1 MRRLIAAL
9 SAMLLCGWVA
19 QGQEGHHHELS
30 EEEVGSVHFETTC
43 GAGMSE
49 AAKTEFDAKFNK
61 AVALLHSFQY
71 EDTRAAFEKIAGE
84 NPQCAMAEWGVAMS
98 HFHGLW
104 RSGDFAGGRAA
115 IGKAREIAKAN
126 AATSER
132 EKGYIEALAAAY
144 ADEKADY
151 GARGGAFE
159 KKMGELAAAN
169 PTDTE
174 AQIFHALSLKLSASP
189 LDKTFSNEKKCGEI
203 LEPIFKKQPHHPGV
217 AHYIIHCYDNP
228 VLAQDGL
235 GAARMYAKIAPVSAH
250 ANHMPSHIFTRVG
263 SWDESIAS
271 NMKSAEIAAAQE
283 KVSKNGEA
291 RDQRLHAM
299 DYLEY
304 AYLQTGQVK
313 KAKAILD
320 QMRGFDEVQGSTL
333 TGNYATAAIPARY
346 AIELKNWDEA
356 LKLEPM
362 TSGVPWARALVWEAI
377 GEGSAMSGKLERA
390 ALAEKNL
397 AELRDEAEKTSQ
409 YWSKQ
414 IEVQRLEVSAW
425 LAEQSGKRDEAMAA
439 IRAAVKLEE
448 SMDKDAVTPGPV
460 TPAREM
466 LAGMLMGRKRDKEAL
481 VEYEAALKVAP
492 KRFNALYGA
501 AVTAN
506 RCGDDSAAMRYFRE
520 LTETAKS
527 EERPEVGTARTKIA
541 EMEPAANG
549 LN

>member
-1 MRRLIAAL
+1 
-9 SAMLLCGWVA
+9 
-19 QGQEGHHHELS
+19 
-30 EEEVGSVHFETTC
+30 
-43 GAGMSE
+43 MSE
-49 AAKTEFDAKFNK
+49 AAKAEFDAKFNK

-71 EDTRAAFEKIAGE
+71 EDTRAAFEKIARE
-84 NPQCAMAEWGVAMS
+84 NPHCAMADWGVAMS

-104 RSGDFAGGRAA
+104 RSGDFAAGSVA
-115 IGKAREIAKAN
+115 IGKAQEIAKAN

-132 EKGYIEALAAAY
+132 EKGYIEALAAVY
-144 ADEKADY
+144 SDEKLDY
-151 GARGGAFE
+151 GARGAAFE

-189 LDKTFSNEKKCGEI
+189 LDKTFSNEKKCGGI
-203 LEPIFKKQPHHPGV
+203 LEPIFKAQPHHPGV

-235 GAARMYAKIAPVSAH
+235 GAARMYAKIAPGSAH

-271 NMKSAEIAAAQE
+271 NMKSAKIAAAQE

-304 AYLQTGQVK
+304 AYLQTGQVE
-313 KAKAILD
+313 KAKTILD
-320 QMRGFDEVQGSTL
+320 QMRGFDEVQGLTL
-333 TGNYATAAIPARY
+333 TGNYATGAIPARY
-346 AIELKNWDEA
+346 AIELKNWDET

-397 AELRDEAEKTSQ
+397 AELRDEAEKESP

-414 IEVQRLEVSAW
+414 IEVQRLEVSAV
-425 LAEQSGKRDEAMAA
+425 LAGQRGKWDEAMAA

-481 VEYEAALKVAP
+481 AEYEVVLKVAP

-501 AVTAN
+501 AVAAN
-506 RCGDDSAAMRYFRE
+506 RSGNDSAAVRYFRE

-527 EERPEVGTARTKIA
+527 EERFEVGAARAKLA
-541 EMEPAANG
+541 EMAKFG
-549 LN
+549 GKT

>member
-1 MRRLIAAL
+1 MRRSFAMFGV
-9 SAMLLCGWVA
+9 MLLCGWTA
-19 QGQEGHHHELS
+19 RGQEGHHHELS
-30 EEEVGSVHFETTC
+30 EQEVGSVHFVTTC
-43 GAGMSE
+43 GAGMNE
-49 AAKTEFDAKFNK
+49 AAKAEFDAKFNK

-71 EDTRAAFEKIAGE
+71 EDTRAAFEKIAKE
-84 NPQCAMAEWGVAMS
+84 NPNCAMAQWGIAMS
-98 HFHGLW
+98 HYHGLW
-104 RSGDFAGGRAA
+104 KSGDAAAGRSA
-115 IGKAREIAKAN
+115 IERAREIAKGN
-126 AATSER
+126 AATSVR
-132 EKGYIEALAAAY
+132 EKGYIEALAVVY
-144 ADEKADY
+144 EDEKADY
-151 GARGGAFE
+151 GARGAAFE

-169 PTDTE
+169 PTDKE
-174 AQIFHALSLKLSASP
+174 AQIFHALSLKFSASP
-189 LDKTFSNEKKCGEI
+189 LDRTFSNEKKCGEI
-203 LEPIFKKQPHHPGV
+203 LEPIFKEQPHHPGV

-228 VLAQDGL
+228 VLAEQGL
-235 GAARMYAKIAPVSAH
+235 GAARMYATIAPVSAH

-271 NMKSAEIAAAQE
+271 NIKSAQIAAAQE

-313 KAKAILD
+313 KAKEILD
-320 QMRGFDEVQGSTL
+320 EFRSFEAVQGLTL
-333 TGNYATAAIPARY
+333 TGNYAMGAIPSRY

-397 AELRDEAEKTSQ
+397 AELREEAAKKSE

-425 LAEQSGKRDEAMAA
+425 IAEQSGKRDDAMTAM
-439 IRAAVKLEE
+439 RAAVKLEE
-448 SMDKDAVTPGPV
+448 SMDKDAVTPGAV

-466 LAGMLMGRKRDKEAL
+466 LAGMLMGRRRDKEAL
-481 VEYEAALKVAP
+481 AEYEAVLKVAP
-492 KRFNALYGA
+492 KRFNAVYGA
-501 AVTAN
+501 AVAADRSGN
-506 RCGDDSAAMRYFRE
+506 DAAAMRYFRE
-520 LTETAKS
+520 LTQLAKS
-527 EERPEVGTARTKIA
+527 EERPEVATARAKLSETAQTGGKT
-541 EMEPAANG
+541 
-549 LN
+549 

>member
-1 MRRLIAAL
+1 M
-9 SAMLLCGWVA
+9 
-19 QGQEGHHHELS
+19 
-30 EEEVGSVHFETTC
+30 T
-43 GAGMSE
+43 E
-49 AAKTEFDAKFNK
+49 AAKVEFDAKFNK

-71 EDTRAAFEKIAGE
+71 EDTRVAFEKIAGE

-104 RSGDFAGGRAA
+104 RSGDFAAGSAA

-144 ADEKADY
+144 ADDKADY
-151 GARGGAFE
+151 GTRGAAFE
-159 KKMGELAAAN
+159 KKMSELAAAN

-174 AQIFHALSLKLSASP
+174 AQIFHALSLKLAASP

-203 LEPIFKKQPHHPGV
+203 LEPIFKEQPHHPGV

-235 GAARMYAKIAPVSAH
+235 GAARMYAKIAPASAH

-304 AYLQTGQVK
+304 AYLQTGQVT

-320 QMRGFDEVQGSTL
+320 QTRSFDEVQGSTL
-333 TGNYATAAIPARY
+333 TGNYATAAIPARC
-346 AIELKNWDEA
+346 AIELKNWDET

-397 AELRDEAEKTSQ
+397 AELRDEAEKKNQ

-414 IEVQRLEVSAW
+414 IEVQRLEVNA
-425 LAEQSGKRDEAMAA
+425 LITERHGKREESLVMM
-439 IRAAVKLEE
+439 RSAVELEE
-448 SMDKDAVTPGPV
+448 SMDKDEVTPGPV

-466 LAGMLMGRKRDKEAL
+466 LAGMLMTQQRDAEAL
-481 VEYEAALKVAP
+481 AEYEVVLKVAP
-492 KRFNALYGA
+492 NRFNALYNA
-501 AVTAN
+501 AVAAN
-506 RCGDDSAAMRYFRE
+506 RSGKDSAAVRYFRM
-520 LTETAKS
+520 LTEVAKSDERTEVKTAKAKLS
-527 EERPEVGTARTKIA
+527 EMAQ
-541 EMEPAANG
+541 AASASKG
-549 LN
+549 D

>member
-1 MRRLIAAL
+1 MRRSVAAFG
-9 SAMLLCGWVA
+9 AVLLCGCAVR
-19 QGQEGHHHELS
+19 GQEGHHHELS
-30 EEEVGSVHFETTC
+30 EQEVGSVHFATTC
-43 GAGMSE
+43 SAGMSE
-49 AAKTEFDAKFNK
+49 AAKAEFDAKFNK

-71 EDTRAAFEKIAGE
+71 EDTRAAFERIASE
-84 NPQCAMAEWGVAMS
+84 NPQCAMAEWGIAMS
-98 HFHGLW
+98 YYHGLW
-104 RSGDFAGGRAA
+104 RSGDAAAGRAA
-115 IGKAREIAKAN
+115 IQKAREIGKSN
-126 AATSER
+126 VATSER

-144 ADEKADY
+144 SDEKADY
-151 GARGGAFE
+151 AARGAAFE

-174 AQIFHALSLKLSASP
+174 AQIFHALSLKFSASP

-203 LEPIFKKQPHHPGV
+203 LEPIFKEQPHHPGV

-228 VLAQDGL
+228 VLARDGL

-250 ANHMPSHIFTRVG
+250 ANHMPSHIFSRVG

-271 NMKSAEIAAAQE
+271 NIKSAQIAAAQE
-283 KVSKNGEA
+283 KVSKTGEA

-320 QMRGFDEVQGSTL
+320 EMRSFEEVPGLTL
-333 TGNYATAAIPARY
+333 TGNYAMGAIPARY
-346 AIELKNWDEA
+346 AIELGKWKEA
-356 LKLEPM
+356 SELTPI
-362 TSGVPWARALVWEAI
+362 SDGVPWARALVWEAI
-377 GEGSAMSGKLERA
+377 GQGSAMAGNLERA
-390 ALAEKNL
+390 AEAEKKL
-397 AELRDEAEKTSQ
+397 AGLRDEAEKKST

-425 LAEQSGKRDEAMAA
+425 RGEQSEKRDEPMAA
-439 IRAAVKLEE
+439 IREAVKLEE

-466 LAGMLMGRKRDKEAL
+466 LAAMLMGRRRDKEAL
-481 VEYEAALKVAP
+481 AEYEEVLKFAP

-501 AVTAN
+501 VVAAKRSGN
-506 RCGDDSAAMRYFRE
+506 DSAAMRYFRE
-520 LTETAKS
+520 LTEVAKS
-527 EERPEVGTARTKIA
+527 EERSEVRTARAKFA
-541 EMEPAANG
+541 EMAKADGKP
-549 LN
+549 

>member
-1 MRRLIAAL
+1 MRRLIAAMG
-9 SAMLLCGWVA
+9 AMLVCVWMA

-30 EEEVGSVHFETTC
+30 EEEVGSVHFATTC
-43 GAGMSE
+43 GVGMTE
-49 AAKTEFDAKFNK
+49 AAKVEFDAKFNK

-71 EDTRAAFEKIAGE
+71 EDTRAAFEKISGE
-84 NPQCAMAEWGVAMS
+84 NPQCAMVEWGVAMS

-104 RSGDFAGGRAA
+104 RSGDFAGGRTA

-144 ADEKADY
+144 VDEKADY

-174 AQIFHALSLKLSASP
+174 AEIFHALSLKWAASP
-189 LDKTFSNEKKCGEI
+189 LDNTFSNEKKCGEI
-203 LEPIFKKQPHHPGV
+203 LEPIFKEQPQHPGV

-235 GAARMYAKIAPVSAH
+235 GAARMYAKIAPASAH

-397 AELRDEAEKTSQ
+397 AELRDEAEKKSQ

-460 TPAREM
+460 TPARET
-466 LAGMLMGRKRDKEAL
+466 LAGVLMGRKRDKEAL
-481 VEYEAALKVAP
+481 VEYEAGLKVAP
-492 KRFNALYGA
+492 KRVKALYGE
-501 AVTAN
+501 AVAGKPAGEGSV
-506 RCGDDSAAMRYFRE
+506 CEGEFRRT
-520 LTETAKS
+520 TE
-527 EERPEVGTARTKIA
+527 
-541 EMEPAANG
+541 
-549 LN
+549 